1 MYNLTTKQIIQK
13 VIKISSKISVKTIL
27 MTKPVILNPNSQ
39 KVKKKQTI
47 VGFGSKILKFYLR
60 IKTFLQM
67 LEKKYFLQNFVRL
80 Y

>member
-1 MYNLTTKQIIQK
+1 
-13 VIKISSKISVKTIL
+13 
-27 MTKPVILNPNSQ
+27 MTKPVVLNPNSQ
-39 KVKKKQTI
+39 KTNKRQTI